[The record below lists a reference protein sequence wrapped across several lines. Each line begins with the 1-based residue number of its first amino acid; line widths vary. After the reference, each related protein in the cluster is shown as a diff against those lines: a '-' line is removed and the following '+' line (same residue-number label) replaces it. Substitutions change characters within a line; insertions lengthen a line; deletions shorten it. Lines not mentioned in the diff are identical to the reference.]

1 MFSRLDLF
9 KPMPHFIHDYGDFR
23 FGSAYKA
30 GETKPQKR
38 KSEESK
44 DMIMDYIKIVEKIK
58 NTKEELSELEI
69 QKEEMETEM
78 LLNPLT
84 KTIIEELSNVENKGK
99 TR

>member
-1 MFSRLDLF
+1 MFSRLDFF
-9 KPMPHFIHDYGDFR
+9 KPEPHFIHDCGDFR
-23 FGSAYKA
+23 FGSGYRP
-30 GETKPQKR
+30 GENKPTKT

-58 NTKEELSELEI
+58 NTKEELSKLEI
-69 QKEEMETEM
+69 QKEEMKTEM

-84 KTIIEELSNVENKGK
+84 KTIIEELSNVENKEK